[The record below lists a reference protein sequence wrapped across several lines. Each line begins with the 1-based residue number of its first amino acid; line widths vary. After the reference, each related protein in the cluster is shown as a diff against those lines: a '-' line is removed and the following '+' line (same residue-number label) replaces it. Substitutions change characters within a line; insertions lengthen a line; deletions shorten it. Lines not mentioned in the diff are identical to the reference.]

1 MTTNSHEVWANS
13 NTPLFLA
20 NPALSITLSPQT
32 TGGNVVLTNSNGTFL
47 VNGKPQ
53 GDVAEWSLYPAIS
66 NTIKMDS
73 SGNNITN
80 VGSNLY
86 FNGNLIA
93 NASDIQ
99 NIGDWS
105 LYNAVS
111 DVNLSS
117 YSIVGAKNITAIS
130 NITGGSMNTGS
141 ITSSGAV
148 SGTIGTFT
156 TTLIS
161 PSLSNTGNV
170 VLVANTGNL
179 TAQASSILTTSAPT
193 ISNTFTNAYNILG
206 DRGID
211 YSDFC
216 YTTLSNKGG
225 KGGQINLVAD
235 AGSVT
240 ISGTTYGVGGLVN
253 ITANSP
259 LTLPYNATSAIKLS
273 AASVLSYAGA
283 VTPLGSVAGYNYI
296 QGTLGVNI
304 VAGSASSLPNT
315 AGTNYL
321 WGLNGTKIQNTLYVD
336 NIVNYPSSNLNIHP
350 DSSQWVDMTRVQ
362 FIGMGNNAVINGG
375 GGTTSFISNFY
386 GISTTA
392 NGGLFTGTGGIST
405 QGSITNGLDTPLYV
419 SQPDLNLYAY
429 KTQSGI
435 APVTYVYHNIN
446 LNSSSN
452 INLNTANGGQVFVNG
467 SAISGGASTW
477 STYPATQNVD
487 FSNHYLTNVAGID
500 SITFS
505 NLVETPML
513 KDLDASN
520 YSISNVADLTGNSNF
535 NITKNTADPLYIRN
549 VNFGGQIQLVAGSNA
564 AFGSFGQSN
573 LDIYH
578 NSNAVTIQGTP
589 NIVMKSPISMS
600 NNAISNVPTI
610 SNVGTLT
617 LQGTSVIMPCTLNMS
632 NNAISNVSTING
644 GTILTNPLTATLN
657 MSNNGISNL
666 STITGSTITI
676 TPTYPLVLN
685 QALDMTAHNISNVA
699 GLLSSSSITISP
711 TTSLYV
717 TKPLDMGANGITN
730 CTSLTS
736 LTGLALQSGGTISMN
751 QTLDMIN
758 HGISNV
764 GALNGVATLNG
775 RTPFSTPAPLSLDMA
790 SNVIS
795 NVAGIY
801 ANTGVLYG
809 QGLTLSNN
817 GGYVNTIAQGGA
829 MITANTGITLT
840 AGTSTP
846 PTPIGASNIQAYAPL
861 TMYLQAGALNGG
873 VPYHSITMSQSS
885 PMYIG
890 SSNAISLNATS
901 NIYLNS
907 DTYRSLSGT
916 PVYQGTQQYGTFS
929 NLGTGGSFSVTFNYP
944 YSASYYITL
953 TNTTSNTALQYS
965 AVKTSLSNFTLYYG
979 GGSAIS
985 TTYIDWVATG
995 K

>member
-13 NTPLFLA
+13 NTPLFLQ
-20 NPALSITLSPQT
+20 NPAQSITLSPQT
-32 TGGNVVLTNSNGTFL
+32 TGSVVVLTNSNGVFL
-47 VNGKPQ
+47 VNGVPT
-53 GDVAEWSLYPAIS
+53 GDVSKWSLYPAIS
-66 NTIKMDS
+66 NTIKMDAS
-73 SGNNITN
+73 NTITN
-80 VGSNLY
+80 VGNNLY
-86 FNGNLIA
+86 YNGSLIA

-99 NIGDWS
+99 DIGDWS

-111 DVNLSS
+111 DVNLSNLS
-117 YSIVGAKNITAIS
+117 SNYSIVGAKNITAIS
-130 NITGGSMNTGS
+130 NVSAGSV
-141 ITSSGAV
+141 TSSGSV

-206 DRGID
+206 NKGTD

-216 YTTLSNKGG
+216 ITNLSNKGG
-225 KGGQINLVAD
+225 KGGSINLTAD
-235 AGSVT
+235 AGSVD
-240 ISGTTYGVGGLVN
+240 IGGTTYGVGGQINL
-253 ITANSP
+253 TANSP
-259 LTLPYNATSAIKLS
+259 LTLPYNLTSAIKLS

-283 VTPLGSVAGYNYI
+283 VTPLGSLAGYNYI

-315 AGTNYL
+315 AGTIYMY
-321 WGLNGTKIQNTLYVD
+321 GANGTKIQNTLYVD
-336 NIVNYPSSNLNIHP
+336 QIANYTGSNLNIHP
-350 DSSQWVDMTRVQ
+350 DSSQAVDMTRVQ
-362 FIGMGNNAVINGG
+362 FIGMGSASNENLAYPVIRGSGNASLYGFANVSATQSQLGSVSGCSNLNNSALGDG
-375 GGTTSFISNFY
+375 F
-386 GISTTA
+386 
-392 NGGLFTGTGGIST
+392 GLT
-405 QGSITNGLDTPLYV
+405 
-419 SQPDLNLYAY
+419 DLTLTAY
-429 KTQSGI
+429 KQQNFTI
-435 APVTYVYHNIN
+435 PVSYTYRNIN
-446 LNSSSN
+446 LTSSSN
-452 INLNTANGGQVFVNG
+452 INLYTANGGQVLING
-467 SAISGGASTW
+467 SAISGGANTW
-477 STYPATQNVD
+477 STYPATQDVD
-487 FSNHYLTNVAGID
+487 FSNHYLVNVAGID
-500 SITFS
+500 DVTFS

-513 KDLDASN
+513 KNLDASN

-535 NITKNTADPLYIRN
+535 NIRKNTIDPLYIRN
-549 VNFGGQIQLVAGSNA
+549 VGAGGQIILVAGSNA

-610 SNVGTLT
+610 SNSAGTLT

-676 TPTYPLVLN
+676 TPVNPLILN

-699 GLLSSSSITISP
+699 GILSSSSITISP

-717 TKPLDMGANGITN
+717 TTPLDMGANGITN

-873 VPYHSITMSQSS
+873 VPYHSITMSQLS

-944 YSASYYITL
+944 YSAQYYITL

>member
-1 MTTNSHEVWANS
+1 MSTNNHEVWYNNS
-13 NTPLFLA
+13 TPMFLA
-20 NPALSITLSPQT
+20 DGAKSITISPQT
-32 TGGNVVLTNSNGTFL
+32 TGGNVVLTNSNGVFQ
-47 VNGKPQ
+47 VNGVPT
-53 GDVAEWSLYPAIS
+53 GDVSTWSLYPTIS
-66 NTIKMDS
+66 NTIKMNAS
-73 SGNNITN
+73 NTITSVGNN
-80 VGSNLY
+80 LY
-86 FNGNLIA
+86 YNGNLIA

-105 LYNAVS
+105 LYNALS
-111 DVNLSS
+111 DVSLSNGAS
-117 YSIVGAKNITAIS
+117 NYSIVGAKNITAIS
-130 NITGGSMNTGS
+130 NISAGSMNTGS
-141 ITSSGAV
+141 LTSSGAV

-179 TAQASSILTTSAPT
+179 TAQASSVLTTSAPT
-193 ISNTFTNAYNILG
+193 ISNTFNSQYTILG
-206 DRGID
+206 NRGSD

-216 YTTLSNKGG
+216 YTNISNKGG
-225 KGGQINLVAD
+225 KGGSINLTAD
-235 AGSVT
+235 AGSVD
-240 ISGTTYGVGGLVN
+240 IGGTTYGVGGQITL
-253 ITANSP
+253 TANSP
-259 LTLPYNATSAIKLS
+259 LTVPYNLTSAIKLS

-283 VTPLGSVAGYNYI
+283 VSPLGSLAGYNYI
-296 QGTLGVNI
+296 QATLGVNI

-315 AGTNYL
+315 AGTVYMY
-321 WGLNGTKIQNTLYVD
+321 GLNGTKIQNSLYVD
-336 NIVNYPSSNLNIHP
+336 AISNYPGSNLNIHP
-350 DSSQWVDMTRVQ
+350 DSGQAVDMTRVQ
-362 FIGMGNNAVINGG
+362 FIGMGSASNENLAYPVIRGSGNASLYG
-375 GGTTSFISNFY
+375 FSNV
-386 GISTTA
+386 SA
-392 NGGLFTGTGGIST
+392 T
-405 QGSITNGLDTPLYV
+405 QGDFGSVRDCSNINNSSIGDGFGLT
-419 SQPDLNLYAY
+419 DLTLTAY
-429 KTQSGI
+429 KQQNITI
-435 APVTYVYHNIN
+435 PVSYTYRNIN

-452 INLNTANGGQVFVNG
+452 INLNTANGGQVLVNG
-467 SAISGGASTW
+467 SAIDAANLW
-477 STYPATQNVD
+477 YTYPALGDVD
-487 FSNHYLTNVAGID
+487 MSNHYLVNVGGID
-500 SITFS
+500 GLNFS
-505 NLVETPML
+505 NLVETPMV
-513 KDLDASN
+513 KGLDAN
-520 YSISNVADLTGNSNF
+520 NF
-535 NITKNTADPLYIRN
+535 NMSNLAVMLGGSNLAINAQYSNPFYIRN
-549 VNFGGQIQLVAGSNA
+549 AVYGGQVILIGGSNG
-564 AFGSFGQSN
+564 GSLSIGQSN
-573 LDIYH
+573 FDLYAS
-578 NSNAVTIQGTP
+578 NSP
-589 NIVMKSPISMS
+589 
-600 NNAISNVPTI
+600 
-610 SNVGTLT
+610 LT
-617 LQGTSVIMPCTLNMS
+617 LRSSSAIVVSNTLNMS
-632 NNAISNVSTING
+632 NNTITNASNITTSNITTSTING
-644 GTILTNPLTATLN
+644 GAVFTNPLTSALN
-657 MSNNGISNL
+657 MSNYNITNASGIL
-666 STITGSTITI
+666 SG
-676 TPTYPLVLN
+676 
-685 QALDMTAHNISNVA
+685 
-699 GLLSSSSITISP
+699 SSITISP
-711 TTSLYV
+711 TTTLYV

-730 CTSLTS
+730 CSGVTATAGSLTLNS
-736 LTGLALQSGGTISMN
+736 ASTISAVR
-751 QTLDMIN
+751 TLDMN
-758 HGISNV
+758 TNGISNV
-764 GALNGVATLNG
+764 GALNGVVTLNG

>member
-1 MTTNSHEVWANS
+1 MSTNNHEVWYNNS
-13 NTPLFLA
+13 TPMFLA
-20 NPALSITLSPQT
+20 DGAKSITISPQT
-32 TGGNVVLTNSNGTFL
+32 TGGNVVLTNSNGVFQ
-47 VNGKPQ
+47 VNGVPT
-53 GDVAEWSLYPAIS
+53 GDVSTWSLYPTIS
-66 NTIKMDS
+66 NTIKMNAS
-73 SGNNITN
+73 NTITSVGNN
-80 VGSNLY
+80 LY
-86 FNGNLIA
+86 YNGNLIA

-105 LYNAVS
+105 LYNALS
-111 DVNLSS
+111 DVSLSNGAS
-117 YSIVGAKNITAIS
+117 NYSIVGAKNITAIS

-141 ITSSGAV
+141 LTSSGAV

-179 TAQASSILTTSAPT
+179 TAQASSVLTTSAPT
-193 ISNTFTNAYNILG
+193 ISNTFNSQYTILG
-206 DRGID
+206 NRGSD

-216 YTTLSNKGG
+216 YTNISNKGG
-225 KGGQINLVAD
+225 KGGSINLTAD
-235 AGSVT
+235 AGSVD
-240 ISGTTYGVGGLVN
+240 IGGTTYGVGGQITL
-253 ITANSP
+253 TANSP
-259 LTLPYNATSAIKLS
+259 LTVPYNLTSAIKLS

-283 VTPLGSVAGYNYI
+283 VSPLGSLAGYNYI
-296 QGTLGVNI
+296 QATLGVNI

-315 AGTNYL
+315 AGTVYL
-321 WGLNGTKIQNTLYVD
+321 YGLNGTKIQNSLYVD
-336 NIVNYPSSNLNIHP
+336 AISNYPGSNLNIHP
-350 DSSQWVDMTRVQ
+350 DSGQAVDMTRVQ
-362 FIGMGNNAVINGG
+362 FIGMGSASNENLAYPVIRGSGNASLYG
-375 GGTTSFISNFY
+375 FSNV
-386 GISTTA
+386 SA
-392 NGGLFTGTGGIST
+392 T
-405 QGSITNGLDTPLYV
+405 QGDFGSVRDCSNINNSSIGDGFGLT
-419 SQPDLNLYAY
+419 DLTLTAY
-429 KTQSGI
+429 KQQNITI
-435 APVTYVYHNIN
+435 PVSYTYRNIN

-452 INLNTANGGQVFVNG
+452 INLNTANGGQVLVNG
-467 SAISGGASTW
+467 SAIDAANLW
-477 STYPATQNVD
+477 YTYPALGDVD
-487 FSNHYLTNVAGID
+487 MSNHYLVNVGGID
-500 SITFS
+500 GLNFS
-505 NLVETPML
+505 NLVETPMV
-513 KDLDASN
+513 KGLDAN
-520 YSISNVADLTGNSNF
+520 NF
-535 NITKNTADPLYIRN
+535 NMSNLAVMLGGSNLAINAQYSNPFYIRN
-549 VNFGGQIQLVAGSNA
+549 AVYGGQVILIGGSNG
-564 AFGSFGQSN
+564 GSLSIGQSN
-573 LDIYH
+573 FDLYAS
-578 NSNAVTIQGTP
+578 NSP
-589 NIVMKSPISMS
+589 
-600 NNAISNVPTI
+600 
-610 SNVGTLT
+610 LT
-617 LQGTSVIMPCTLNMS
+617 LRSSSAIVVSNTLNMS
-632 NNAISNVSTING
+632 NNIITNASNITTSNITTSTING
-644 GTILTNPLTATLN
+644 GAVFTNPLTSALN
-657 MSNNGISNL
+657 MSNYNITNASGIL
-666 STITGSTITI
+666 SG
-676 TPTYPLVLN
+676 
-685 QALDMTAHNISNVA
+685 
-699 GLLSSSSITISP
+699 SSITISP
-711 TTSLYV
+711 TTTLYV

-730 CTSLTS
+730 CSGVTASAGSLTLNS
-736 LTGLALQSGGTISMN
+736 ASTISAVR
-751 QTLDMIN
+751 TLDMN
-758 HGISNV
+758 TNGISNV
-764 GALNGVATLNG
+764 GALNGVVTLNG

>member
-1 MTTNSHEVWANS
+1 MSTQNHEVWYNGS
-13 NTPLFLA
+13 TPMFLA
-20 NPALSITLSPQT
+20 DGAKSITISPQT
-32 TGGNVVLTNSNGTFL
+32 TGSNVVLTNSNGVFQ
-47 VNGKPQ
+47 VNGQPQ
-53 GDVAEWSLYPAIS
+53 GDVAEWSLYPTIS
-66 NTIKMDS
+66 NTIKMDAS
-73 SGNNITN
+73 NNITN

-105 LYNAVS
+105 LYNALS
-111 DVNLSS
+111 DVSLSNGAS
-117 YSIVGAKNITAIS
+117 NYSIVGAKNITAIS
-130 NITGGSMNTGS
+130 NISAGSMNTGS
-141 ITSSGAV
+141 LTSSGAV

-206 DRGID
+206 NRGSD

-216 YTTLSNKGG
+216 YTNLSNTGG
-225 KGGQINLVAD
+225 KGGSINLTAD

-240 ISGTTYGVGGLVN
+240 ISGTTYGVGGQINL
-253 ITANSP
+253 TANSP
-259 LTLPYNATSAIKLS
+259 LTVPYNLTSAIKLS

-283 VTPLGSVAGYNYI
+283 VSPLGSLAGYNYI
-296 QGTLGVNI
+296 QATLGVNI
-304 VAGSASSLPNT
+304 VAGTASALPNT
-315 AGTNYL
+315 AGTVYL
-321 WGLNGTKIQNTLYVD
+321 YGLNGTKIQNSLYVD
-336 NIVNYPSSNLNIHP
+336 NISNYPGANLNIHP
-350 DSSQWVDMTRVQ
+350 DSSQWVDILRCQ
-362 FIGMGNNAVINGG
+362 KLGMGNNAVIDGG

-446 LNSSSN
+446 LTSSSN
-452 INLNTANGGQVFVNG
+452 INLNTANGGQVLVNG
-467 SAISGGASTW
+467 SAIDAANLW
-477 STYPATQNVD
+477 YTYPALGDVD
-487 FSNHYLTNVAGID
+487 MSNHYLVNVAGID
-500 SITFS
+500 GLNFS
-505 NLVETPML
+505 NLVETPMV
-513 KDLDASN
+513 KGLDAN
-520 YSISNVADLTGNSNF
+520 NF
-535 NITKNTADPLYIRN
+535 NMSNLATLLGGSNLAINAQYSNPFYIRN
-549 VNFGGQIQLVAGSNA
+549 AVFGGQVNLIGGSNG
-564 AFGSFGQSN
+564 GSLSIGQSN
-573 LDIYH
+573 FDLYAS
-578 NSNAVTIQGTP
+578 NSPLTLRSSSA
-589 NIVMKSPISMS
+589 IVMS
-600 NNAISNVPTI
+600 N
-610 SNVGTLT
+610 
-617 LQGTSVIMPCTLNMS
+617 TLNMS
-632 NNAISNVSTING
+632 NNSITNASNITTSNITTSTING
-644 GTILTNPLTATLN
+644 GGVFTNPLTSALN
-657 MSNNGISNL
+657 MSNYNITNASGIL
-666 STITGSTITI
+666 SG
-676 TPTYPLVLN
+676 
-685 QALDMTAHNISNVA
+685 
-699 GLLSSSSITISP
+699 SSITISP
-711 TTSLYV
+711 TTTLYV
-717 TKPLDMGANGITN
+717 TTPLDMGANGITN
-730 CTSLTS
+730 CSGVTATAGSLTLNS
-736 LTGLALQSGGTISMN
+736 ASTISAVR
-751 QTLDMIN
+751 TLDMN
-758 HGISNV
+758 TNGISNV

-861 TMYLQAGALNGG
+861 TMYLQAGALSGG